1 MTNTHKHAFVI
12 LLIGGFLLGAYG
24 KQAINSF
31 LDSLEISQACDN
43 NRTACEMQGVEI

>member
-1 MTNTHKHAFVI
+1 MTNTHKHALVT

-24 KQAINSF
+24 EQFALYLITQ
-31 LDSLEISQACDN
+31 LEISQACDN